1 MQSVER
7 TAGETGPNLWSR
19 LPAHTLWGA
28 LAVGLIA
35 LVMSLPAVMS
45 MAGLDI
51 AAQRPG
57 ARMIDRA
64 PTGTIAPVAQKPAE
78 TPATISGLVG
88 LRAAIREKH

>member
-7 TAGETGPNLWSR
+7 SPESLWSR

-28 LAVGLIA
+28 LAVGSIA
-35 LVMSLPAVMS
+35 LVMSHPAVMS
-45 MAGLDI
+45 IAGLDI

-64 PTGTIAPVAQKPAE
+64 PTGTIAAAAPAAGTQKP
-78 TPATISGLVG
+78 TISGLVG
-88 LRAAIREKH
+88 LRAAMREHR

>member
-1 MQSVER
+1 MQSVPR
-7 TAGETGPNLWSR
+7 TEPTLWSR

-28 LAVGLIA
+28 LAVGGIA
-35 LVMSLPAVMS
+35 LVMSHPAVMS

-64 PTGTIAPVAQKPAE
+64 PTGTIAAAAPAPEKPH
-78 TPATISGLVG
+78 ATIRGLIG
-88 LRAAIREKH
+88 LRAAIREKN

>member
-7 TAGETGPNLWSR
+7 APGLWSR

-28 LAVGLIA
+28 LAVGGIA
-35 LVMSLPAVMS
+35 LVMSHPAVMS

-64 PTGTIAPVAQKPAE
+64 PTGTIAAAPAAEKPH
-78 TPATISGLVG
+78 ATIRGLVG
-88 LRAAIREKH
+88 LRAAIREKN

>member
-7 TAGETGPNLWSR
+7 AQTGLWSR

-28 LAVGLIA
+28 LAVGAIA
-35 LVMSLPAVMS
+35 LVMSHPAVMS

-57 ARMIDRA
+57 VRMIDRA
-64 PTGTIAPVAQKPAE
+64 PTGTVAPTATKPH
-78 TPATISGLVG
+78 IGGLVG
-88 LRAAIREKH
+88 LRAAIREHR